1 MSERS
6 VGGDPTWPPWP
17 DVETHRDGPVDET
30 HSGDVSRL
38 RPYVVTSG
46 RVTPLDETVEI
57 EAQVV
62 TTEFGIDSQARVA
75 FERREI
81 LALCCTTMSVAE
93 VAAKLGLHIGV
104 ARVLVSELAAI
115 GYVTIR
121 RPGPNLA
128 DDVGLIE
135 RVIRGLQAIS

>member
-1 MSERS
+1 MSERA
-6 VGGDPTWPPWP
+6 GGDDATWPPWP
-17 DVETHRDGPVDET
+17 DVETHRDGPVDEAEA
-30 HSGDVSRL
+30 GDVSRL

-46 RVTPLDETVEI
+46 RVTPLDDTVEI

-62 TTEFGIDSQARVA
+62 TTEYGLDSQARVA

-81 LALCCTTMSVAE
+81 IALCCTTMSVAE

-121 RPGPNLA
+121 RPAPNLA